1 MTFNEFINSPEDMD
15 ENSQEYKDFSQCV
28 SSGAYVAF
36 NIMEEL
42 FETTPTFNFT
52 NATDEIEVFKI
63 YKDALN
69 SLILDDTEG
78 KKELEKRFL
87 DKLAEFAGQT
97 SLIVMN
103 RLRDAMRESES
114 YKVAV
119 KTIEGD
125 VLDIENDSSDES
137 E

>member
-36 NIMEEL
+36 NVMEEI

-52 NATDEIEVFKI
+52 NATDELEVFKL
-63 YKDALN
+63 YKEALC
-69 SLILDDTEG
+69 DREED
-78 KKELEKRFL
+78 KEKLEKEFL

-97 SLIVMN
+97 SLIVMD
-103 RLRDAMRESES
+103 RLRNAMRDSES

>member
-1 MTFNEFINSPEDMD
+1 MTFNEFINSPGDMD

-36 NIMEEL
+36 SVMEEL
-42 FETTPTFNFT
+42 FETTPSFDFSS
-52 NATDEIEVFKI
+52 AEEIPVFKI

-69 SLILDDTEG
+69 SLILEDTDG
-78 KKELEKRFL
+78 KKELEKEFL
-87 DKLAEFAGQT
+87 DKLAEFASQT

-114 YKVAV
+114 YKIAV
-119 KTIEGD
+119 QTIEGD